1 MQFNDLFNLI
11 KEENE
16 DTFKMY
22 HGGKK
27 WFFAPRELL
36 ASKKDRHNY
45 GVGIYATNFLHT
57 ARMYAKGSRVVH
69 ELEIDKNYKE
79 LDTVSIDVD
88 EAIDFIKNMS
98 GLRKKDV
105 IIEDLKRFSDR
116 VQKKIIP
123 IAILHNLIHNLD
135 AAPGLLGKKVSDFLV
150 SKGVDANF
158 VSQSGNEFWLVI
170 FNPRIIKSFKIVDPR
185 KEGKEFPFEFPNIKN
200 PVI

>member
-1 MQFNDLFNLI
+1 MNFKEFYNLLN
-11 KEENE
+11 EETA

-27 WFFAPRELL
+27 WYFTPKEII

-45 GVGIYATNFLHT
+45 GVGIYATNFLYT
-57 ARMYAKGSRVVH
+57 ARMYAKGSRVIH
-69 ELEIDKNYKE
+69 ELEIDKNYRE
-79 LDTVSIDVD
+79 LDTVTIDVD
-88 EAIDFIKNMS
+88 EAIDFVKNMS
-98 GLRKKDV
+98 GLRNKAD
-105 IIEDLKRFSDR
+105 IIESLKRFSER

-123 IAILHNLIHNLD
+123 IAILHNLIHNHD

-170 FNPRIIKSFKIVDPR
+170 FNPRIIKSFKMNLYVR
-185 KEGKEFPFEFPNIKN
+185 LKR
-200 PVI
+200 VVY